1 MSAIDSGRP
10 RATKQRAA
18 ISDVLDRAGGF
29 RSAQDI
35 YDILRTE
42 GSKVGLT
49 TVYRTLQMLVD
60 AGEVD
65 VLRPAEGEAVYR
77 RCASEGH
84 HHHLICRSCGS
95 SVEIEGDEVE
105 AWASAVGTRHGF
117 TSVTHVVEVFGICKA
132 CASA

>member
-49 TVYRTLQMLVD
+49 TVYRTLQMLVT
-60 AGEVD
+60 
-65 VLRPAEGEAVYR
+65 
-77 RCASEGH
+77 
-84 HHHLICRSCGS
+84 RS
-95 SVEIEGDEVE
+95 
-105 AWASAVGTRHGF
+105 RHGPRPSAPG
-117 TSVTHVVEVFGICKA
+117 T
-132 CASA
+132 ASRR